1 MKYGTAR
8 DSVLGLRAVDGTGR
22 SLRTGC
28 RTTKGVVG
36 YDISR
41 LLIGSEGT
49 LALITEATLR
59 LLPRPSERRTLR
71 ASYRDVA
78 SAAAAVARIMG
89 QATLPCA
96 LEFMDGDAVTLASQH
111 ADIGIPAGTGA
122 LLLMAADGDADS
134 IESSC
139 RALAA
144 AAAGEGL
151 IDILTAGNAEEAEQV
166 WAARKALSPALRK
179 LAPKKVN
186 EDVAVPVTRLS
197 DLVTG
202 LGQLSRVHGLRIV
215 SFGHAGNGNLHVNLL
230 ADPDD
235 PAQMHRNEE
244 TFRGA
249 IDALCRGDAVQIY
262 PEGRSHSDPSLAPLR
277 TGAARIALRAEAE
290 RNWEL
295 GLRVV
300 PIGLTFRGK
309 HLFRGRVLAMIGEP
323 FSIADL
329 QAAWEADAV
338 AAARILTDRIADALA
353 AVTLNLAEHR
363 DGDLIDTAER
373 LYTREKGAASWRE
386 RDPLAERVP
395 RMRAFARGLEWL
407 RRNDPERHQRLARS
421 VARYR
426 RRAELLG
433 VQDGDVPPRYG
444 FGATLNYVVAEGAL
458 LLLLALPALA
468 GSLVW
473 YPAWLAPRATLR
485 IVKPEHEAVA
495 TYKLA
500 TAFLMVPLT
509 IVACVVIG
517 ALLDGLRGAALAAVF
532 APLSGLV
539 ALAWHERL
547 ARVREDATLFF
558 RVALRRDHRERLAR
572 DRARLA
578 AELMPA
584 KV

>member
-1 MKYGTAR
+1 MQANELITRIVGWAASVFQKIEQSGGPIPGGPVLVVANHPNSLLDPLVIFRVAGRPTRPLAKAPLFEQRFIGTLLR
-8 DSVLGLRAVDGTGR
+8 GLGGLPVYRAV
-22 SLRTGC
+22 
-28 RTTKGVVG
+28 
-36 YDISR
+36 
-41 LLIGSEGT
+41 
-49 LALITEATLR
+49 
-59 LLPRPSERRTLR
+59 
-71 ASYRDVA
+71 
-78 SAAAAVARIMG
+78 
-89 QATLPCA
+89 
-96 LEFMDGDAVTLASQH
+96 
-111 ADIGIPAGTGA
+111 
-122 LLLMAADGDADS
+122 
-134 IESSC
+134 
-139 RALAA
+139 
-144 AAAGEGL
+144 
-151 IDILTAGNAEEAEQV
+151 
-166 WAARKALSPALRK
+166 
-179 LAPKKVN
+179 
-186 EDVAVPVTRLS
+186 
-197 DLVTG
+197 
-202 LGQLSRVHGLRIV
+202 
-215 SFGHAGNGNLHVNLL
+215 
-230 ADPDD
+230 DD

-338 AAARILTDRIADALA
+338 AAARTLTDRIADALA

-444 FGATLNYVVAEGAL
+444 FGATLNYVVAEGA

-578 AELMPA
+578 AEFDELVA
-584 KV
+584 TSGAVEER

>member
-1 MKYGTAR
+1 MTSGAAADATRDGLAALRAALPKSRLLSDPADRLSYGYDNSRRLAMPDAVLLAQSHEEVATLIGVCHQYQMPVIARGRGTNTTGATVPTQGGVVVSFENMNRILEYSPGDRLMVCEAGTLNGDVQTRAAADGLFWAPDPTSAAYSTIGGNLACGAGGPGAVKYGTAR

-78 SAAAAVARIMG
+78 AAAAAVARIMG

-96 LEFMDGDAVTLASQH
+96 LEFMDGDAVALASQH

-134 IESSC
+134 IASSC
-139 RALAA
+139 RALEA

-202 LGQLSRVHGLRIV
+202 LGRLSRVHGLRIV

-235 PAQMHRNEE
+235 PAQMQAI
-244 TFRGA
+244 GA
-249 IDALCRGDAVQIY
+249 CLSEVFDLVLELGGTLSGEHGIGLDKRDFVAREIDAETLALM
-262 PEGRSHSDPSLAPLR
+262 HSLRQVFDPSGILNP
-277 TGAARIALRAEAE
+277 
-290 RNWEL
+290 
-295 GLRVV
+295 
-300 PIGLTFRGK
+300 GK
-309 HLFRGRVLAMIGEP
+309 
-323 FSIADL
+323 
-329 QAAWEADAV
+329 
-338 AAARILTDRIADALA
+338 
-353 AVTLNLAEHR
+353 
-363 DGDLIDTAER
+363 
-373 LYTREKGAASWRE
+373 
-386 RDPLAERVP
+386 
-395 RMRAFARGLEWL
+395 
-407 RRNDPERHQRLARS
+407 
-421 VARYR
+421 
-426 RRAELLG
+426 
-433 VQDGDVPPRYG
+433 
-444 FGATLNYVVAEGAL
+444 
-458 LLLLALPALA
+458 ALP
-468 GSLVW
+468 
-473 YPAWLAPRATLR
+473 
-485 IVKPEHEAVA
+485 
-495 TYKLA
+495 
-500 TAFLMVPLT
+500 
-509 IVACVVIG
+509 
-517 ALLDGLRGAALAAVF
+517 
-532 APLSGLV
+532 
-539 ALAWHERL
+539 
-547 ARVREDATLFF
+547 
-558 RVALRRDHRERLAR
+558 
-572 DRARLA
+572 
-578 AELMPA
+578 
-584 KV
+584 